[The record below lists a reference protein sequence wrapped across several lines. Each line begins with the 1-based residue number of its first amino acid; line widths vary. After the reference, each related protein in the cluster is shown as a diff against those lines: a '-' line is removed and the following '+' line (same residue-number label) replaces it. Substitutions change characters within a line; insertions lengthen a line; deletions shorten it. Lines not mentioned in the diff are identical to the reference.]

1 MEKESLKKETPAK
14 KGNSL
19 LNASLKSFDL
29 SVMIDKM
36 KQKYTWEK
44 GVPNTMILLKCPYK
58 QILLSS
64 LHDGSMMK
72 FLKSDESIT
81 FQIIEGE
88 IKFQRFEESITLKK
102 GQLLTLQ
109 KSTKYILTT
118 TEDTVV
124 LLTIASGETL
134 SINANAN

>member
-1 MEKESLKKETPAK
+1 MEKESLKKETTAK

-44 GVPNTMILLKCPYK
+44 GVPNTMILLKGAYK

-64 LHDGSMMK
+64 LHDGTMMK

-81 FQIIEGE
+81 FQNIEGE
-88 IKFQRFEESITLKK
+88 IKFHRFEESITLKK